1 MEVMAVIMNLLGH
14 GLRRIRRWPHSA
26 AQTFVHRSVRLEFLL
41 LVSLWFACRVVAGP
55 ASTEPEAGLVGYYP
69 FDGDLLDASGFQR
82 HAVSD
87 PVGGAP
93 RFLSSRKVAPSQV
106 LSLGGSNVSIT
117 IPSLAGFGPN
127 GYRGTTVSLW
137 MRCPIQGYLLGC
149 ARESVPEQS
158 SFYIRTDGKRLMV
171 SGGVGDELGFGF
183 PESPNAWRHVVVV
196 FGRSTQTNEIGMVV
210 QVWVDGRSM
219 GVAPIRVNPLHLKTP
234 LTLGGIS
241 GTAHGRLQGEID
253 SLRLFHRAFS
263 LEEVMNLY
271 AHDTVGLD
279 KAPVLLVQPQAQSV
293 EKGRDVTFR
302 VAVHEGQPVTFHWQ
316 CDGLTLPGA
325 TTPEL
330 TLSNV
335 LPSLD
340 GGRYRVFVQNASGA
354 VFSEPALLTVYPLT
368 PPSIVLQPSP
378 VEVAE
383 GEPEVVFTVASAGS
397 GALTYQWQ
405 RDGKN
410 LPQAKSERL
419 TLRHVRPFFDGRYRV
434 RVSNAYGSVWSDEVT
449 LTINTYDSD
458 DDGLT
463 DYEEVLLKTDSRK
476 PDYYG
481 DRMPPMA
488 SPESNSWETILAESQ
503 DDSRSRRSWVSFAL
517 QILLR
522 TPRPWWLDGSSG
534 DVRLD
539 LGTK

>member
-41 LVSLWFACRVVAGP
+41 LVNLWFACRVVAGP

-87 PVGGAP
+87 PVGGTP

-149 ARESVPEQS
+149 SRESVPEQS

-210 QVWVDGRSM
+210 QVWVDGQSM

-271 AHDTVGLD
+271 AHDTMGLD